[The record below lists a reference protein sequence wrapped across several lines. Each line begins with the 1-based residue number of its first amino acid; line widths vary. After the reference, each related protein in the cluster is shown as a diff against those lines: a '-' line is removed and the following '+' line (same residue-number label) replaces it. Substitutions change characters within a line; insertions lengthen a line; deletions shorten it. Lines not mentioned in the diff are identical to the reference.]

1 MVPVCAVSAKRL
13 EEEVRASVEVSVA
26 AQLERWGSRLA
37 EEQAGLRAKAEK
49 ALDLAELSSRA
60 CTKIAQLLQDAD
72 GAPVATL
79 PQVEGLLQARA
90 EELRNEWRAEA
101 TKCLD
106 LLEVREDASRGQ
118 ITPRQITPR
127 TPRTVREDACCG
139 QTTPRTVAAVFGDLH
154 GRLEEWVSAIED
166 RICNVERALWSATR
180 PGGAAGE
187 RGRNCSDGSNLTG
200 PEEALTLHSV
210 RLAIMDSK
218 QDKLQCEVS
227 PKAENTDAGRA
238 EAEPI
243 YSALGAKAYAKRL
256 EHVELDLTG
265 MRDEIKILAVALEVV
280 LRDHQLLSSAVGMAP
295 SEGST
300 KGSPEQIR
308 TSCGATPEWGRTTL
322 DSGREGGAFPCAA
335 ACTAEAIRAG
345 CNSPQSQPL
354 LKRGSARA
362 AAAAATA
369 AAVALRRVHG
379 Q

>member
-1 MVPVCAVSAKRL
+1 MAPVCPLSAQSL
-13 EEEVRASVEVSVA
+13 EDEVRASVEVSVA

-37 EEQAGLRAKAEK
+37 EEQAALRAKAEQ

-60 CTKIAQLLQDAD
+60 CTMMAQQLQDAG

-106 LLEVREDASRGQ
+106 LLEVPGSGKT
-118 ITPRQITPR
+118 TPRQILTPR
-127 TPRTVREDACCG
+127 TPKMVREDTCCG

-166 RICNVERALWSATR
+166 RICNVERALWSGTR
-180 PGGAAGE
+180 LGGAAGE
-187 RGRNCSDGSNLTG
+187 RGRSLSDGSTATG
-200 PEEALTLHSV
+200 PEEGLTLHGV
-210 RLAIMDSK
+210 RLAIMDSS

-238 EAEPI
+238 EAEPS

-280 LRDHQLLSSAVGMAP
+280 LRDHQSLMAP
-295 SEGST
+295 SQDST
-300 KGSPEQIR
+300 KGSSEQIK
-308 TSCGATPEWGRTTL
+308 TVGPGTTPEWGRTPL
-322 DSGREGGAFPCAA
+322 DGGREGGAFPCAA
-335 ACTAEAIRAG
+335 ACSTAEAIRAG
-345 CNSPQSQPL
+345 CNSPKSQPL

-369 AAVALRRVHG
+369 AAAALRRVHG